1 MKEMNKMRASLL
13 YDFSKEE
20 IVESFKHAKEL
31 CVQLQNLTVYSN
43 DYRKVISQLIPGI
56 PNSSVVTPPF
66 NCDHGHGIVL
76 GENVFI
82 NCNCVFLDG
91 GEIRVGKNTLIGPA
105 CQLYTN
111 QHPTDYLERRKPQEV
126 CLPITIGEDT
136 WIGGSVVILPGVTIG
151 DRCIIAAG
159 SLVMHDIPNDCVVAG
174 SPAVIKRKLNKE

>member
-43 DYRKVISQLIPGI
+43 DYRKVISQLIPVFLI
-56 PNSSVVTPPF
+56 LQQLHLHLIVTMVMVQ
-66 NCDHGHGIVL
+66 CQAKTC
-76 GENVFI
+76 FI

-91 GEIRVGKNTLIGPA
+91 GEIRIGKNTLIGPA
-105 CQLYTN
+105 CQFYTN

-159 SLVMHDIPNDCVVAG
+159 SLVMHDIPSDCVVAG